1 MAEPFVHHVRP
12 RYAEID
18 QQGVVFNAHWLT
30 YFDEASTRFFEQI
43 RETPAQKVFIDF
55 DVMVVK
61 ATLEWEG
68 PARFDDDVAI
78 LVTPTRIGTASFDLT
93 YTATVDGRG
102 ACVGVVT
109 YVSVMPGTHDST
121 AIPETIR
128 ASLEAAHAAGSA
140 GVQFP
145 PEAAD

>member
-1 MAEPFVHHVRP
+1 MFVHHVRP

-30 YFDEASTRFFEQI
+30 FFDEASTRFFAAI
-43 RETPAQKVFIDF
+43 LDAPASTVFRDF

-68 PARFDDDVAI
+68 PAHFEDDVAI
-78 LVTPTRIGTASFDLT
+78 AVQATRIGTASFDLT

-102 ACVGVVT
+102 ACVGTIT
-109 YVSVMPGTHDST
+109 YVSVTPGTRGST
-121 AIPETIR
+121 PIPAGIR
-128 ASLEAAHAAGSA
+128 SSLEATAPA
-140 GVQFP
+140 
-145 PEAAD
+145 